1 MEGREK
7 CFEEDLDAKEKELPD
22 DDRSLSR
29 KSSQSSFI
37 ESRKSSV
44 TKMRR
49 GRRLERG
56 SSETSCDLATVRRE
70 LESWSQRESQE
81 PPTEDGTE
89 EHVLV
94 SCTASSYFTPTEGL
108 DVDRDK
114 QSEEKR

>member
-1 MEGREK
+1 MEGRGN
-7 CFEEDLDAKEKELPD
+7 CFEEDLDAREEDLPE

-44 TKMRR
+44 TNMRGGR
-49 GRRLERG
+49 GN
-56 SSETSCDLATVRRE
+56 SETSCDLASVRRE
-70 LESWSQRESQE
+70 LESWSQGESKE
-81 PPTEDGTE
+81 PPTEDGRE

-108 DVDRDK
+108 DRDK

>member
-1 MEGREK
+1 MEGRGN
-7 CFEEDLDAKEKELPD
+7 CFEEDLDAREEELSE

-44 TKMRR
+44 TNLR
-49 GRRLERG
+49 GGREEERG
-56 SSETSCDLATVRRE
+56 NSETSCDLASVRRE
-70 LESWSQRESQE
+70 EKSWSQGESKE

-89 EHVLV
+89 EHLVV

-108 DVDRDK
+108 DRDK